1 MREWNKLYVIQR
13 CQNSETWSRHGKQ
26 SEYLLDRESIPA
38 MDIKSGQVGMFIQS
52 FNTPG
57 LNLHLH
63 KAELCDSAPISAPSI
78 GDP

>member
-1 MREWNKLYVIQR
+1 
-13 CQNSETWSRHGKQ
+13 
-26 SEYLLDRESIPA
+26 

-63 KAELCDSAPISAPSI
+63 KAELCDLARISAPSI
-78 GDP
+78 GDLEPLEFSSVCGGHLTK